1 MSKKKKWT
9 LIIAVPLLLVIIAA
23 GSYAAYLYNKTEN
36 MVSDSQEK
44 VGRENDTSELRSE
57 TVNPV
62 EDNVSALFIGV
73 DNSEHRN
80 EAQARSDALIL
91 ATFNKENSSVKLLS
105 IPRDSYVYVPE
116 MNQHTKINH
125 AHFHGGP
132 KATIETVENFLDVP
146 VDYYA
151 KMNFEG
157 FVEVVDALGG
167 INYDVPYE
175 LWESDSNDDKN
186 SIHLM
191 PGEQHLN
198 GEEALALART
208 RKYDNDVERGKR
220 QQEILKTIANKA
232 TSASSVFKLGETIDA
247 VGDNLTTSLSFDDM
261 KSFLDYGLDE
271 NISIETV
278 NLEGNGGYMDD
289 GLWYYQVN
297 EESKNDMR
305 AELRSH
311 LDLQQNIG
319 TSDYADNDKSHNT
332 Y

>member
-9 LIIAVPLLLVIIAA
+9 LIIGIPLLLFIIAA

-36 MVSDSQEK
+36 MVSESQEK
-44 VGRENDTSELRSE
+44 TGRENETSKLRSE
-57 TVNPV
+57 AVDPL
-62 EDNVSALFIGV
+62 EDNVSVLFIGV
-73 DNSEHRN
+73 DNSEFRN
-80 EAQARSDALIL
+80 EKQSRSDALIL
-91 ATFNKENSSVKLLS
+91 ATFNKQNSSVKLLS

-116 MNQHTKINH
+116 VDRYTKINH
-125 AHFHGGP
+125 AHFFGGP
-132 KATIETVENFLDVP
+132 KATIETVENFLNVP

-157 FVEVVDALGG
+157 FVEVVNALGG
-167 INYDVPYE
+167 ITYDVPYE
-175 LWESDSNDDKN
+175 IWESDSDDDKN

-208 RKYDNDVERGKR
+208 RKYDSDVARGKR
-220 QQEILKTIANKA
+220 QQQILKTIASKA

-247 VGDNLTTSLSFDDM
+247 VGDNLTTNLSFNDM
-261 KSFLDYGLDE
+261 KDFLSYGLDE
-271 NISIETV
+271 SISIETV
-278 NLEGNGGYMDD
+278 NLDGSGGYMED

-297 EESKNDMR
+297 EESKHNVQAD
-305 AELRSH
+305 LRSH
-311 LDLQQNIG
+311 LDLEGNVG
-319 TSDYADNDKSHNT
+319 TSDYAKEEERNST